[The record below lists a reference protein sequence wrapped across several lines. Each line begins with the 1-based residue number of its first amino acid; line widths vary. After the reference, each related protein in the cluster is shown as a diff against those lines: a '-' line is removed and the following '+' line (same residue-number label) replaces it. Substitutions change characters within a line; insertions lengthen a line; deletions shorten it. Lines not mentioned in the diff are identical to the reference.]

1 MSTPSESRDIRNCR
15 LFARAASAAT
25 MLVGTLGLLGWLL
38 GIPALTGAFPG
49 LVAMQPNAALCFV
62 LAGLS
67 LWLIQLRQGEPGIPR
82 IRLRAGQVLSGAVA
96 LMGLLT
102 LAESLFHWKLGI
114 DEVLFHRSLLAT
126 GVLHPGRM
134 PAATA
139 LGFSLLAVSMAL
151 VTTRRFYLAQSLS
164 VFTALNGFVA
174 CVGYLLGVRSLYSI
188 VPYSPVALQTA
199 LLFVVMG
206 LAILALRPTLGLMAT
221 LTSKYIGG
229 VLARRGLPLVV
240 GLPILF
246 GWVRWRGEFA
256 GLYGT
261 EFGVAVHALSEV
273 VAFSVLLWVSAMWL
287 NRVDQ
292 ERRDAKR
299 RNYDLAAIVAS
310 YDETIFSKDM
320 SGTIIS
326 WNPNAEALYGYK
338 AEEIVGKP
346 VSTIIP
352 PELREEAKQF
362 LQETAAGRLVTH
374 EETVRR
380 HKDGRLIHVSL
391 ILSPVRDP
399 EGRIVG
405 ASTIAHDITARKR
418 TEKTLREYE
427 RVVEGLEEMIV
438 VVDREY
444 RYVIA
449 NRAFLHYRCMERE
462 QVIGRLV
469 EEVVTREI
477 FEPLVKGKMDECFRG
492 KIVQYEFRHEYPKL
506 GERDF
511 FVSYFPIESFT
522 GIDRIA
528 CVLQDITERKRAQE
542 ELRKSEERFSKAFRS
557 CPLPMAISTEGD
569 GRYLDVNEAFLQMLG
584 YERKDMI
591 GRTASDLGIW
601 AQPSL
606 RLEMIQQLAE
616 SGRVTGFHTQYTTA
630 AGQIR
635 EADVSAERIDLDGQP
650 CIMAITRDIT
660 ETRRLEAQFRQAQK
674 MEAVGRLA
682 GGVAHDFNN
691 MLGVIIGYSDLSL
704 GLVEPESLLNR
715 YLVQIK
721 KASNRAVLLTR
732 QLLAFSRRQVVFPK
746 ILDLNEVVGSVMSLL
761 LRMVSEDIAVSFRP
775 TVPIDCI
782 KADPGQIE
790 QILMNLVVNARDAMP
805 SGGEIVIAT
814 GHAEVDELYA
824 SQHPDSQIGKH
835 VVLTVSDTG
844 CGMNEATKSQIFE
857 PFFTTKGVGLGTGL
871 GLSTVDGIVKQ
882 NGGNIW
888 VYSELGKGT
897 TFKIHFPRVAEKADP
912 LVHHDEAAEF
922 PGGSETILVVEDDKP
937 LRELVVRMLQEAGY
951 RVLEAKSAEAALV
964 IVQTP
969 EPAIDLLLTDLI
981 MPGKSGID
989 LVEQI
994 KTVRPDIRSL
1004 FMSGYT
1010 ADLAAL
1016 RDVLMPEAAFLEKPF
1031 TRSSLLVK
1039 VHSAL
1044 HGVSATQPQSS
1055 PSSDNRLSRGQGG

>member
-1 MSTPSESRDIRNCR
+1 VSTPSESRDIRNCR

-427 RVVEGLEEMIV
+427 RI
-438 VVDREY
+438 
-444 RYVIA
+444 
-449 NRAFLHYRCMERE
+449 
-462 QVIGRLV
+462 
-469 EEVVTREI
+469 
-477 FEPLVKGKMDECFRG
+477 PLRDCQSRVSALSMHGAGTGHRPPRRG
-492 KIVQYEFRHEYPKL
+492 S
-506 GERDF
+506 GDERD
-511 FVSYFPIESFT
+511 
-522 GIDRIA
+522 
-528 CVLQDITERKRAQE
+528 L
-542 ELRKSEERFSKAFRS
+542 
-557 CPLPMAISTEGD
+557 
-569 GRYLDVNEAFLQMLG
+569 
-584 YERKDMI
+584 
-591 GRTASDLGIW
+591 
-601 AQPSL
+601 
-606 RLEMIQQLAE
+606 
-616 SGRVTGFHTQYTTA
+616 
-630 AGQIR
+630 
-635 EADVSAERIDLDGQP
+635 
-650 CIMAITRDIT
+650 
-660 ETRRLEAQFRQAQK
+660 
-674 MEAVGRLA
+674 
-682 GGVAHDFNN
+682 
-691 MLGVIIGYSDLSL
+691 
-704 GLVEPESLLNR
+704 
-715 YLVQIK
+715 
-721 KASNRAVLLTR
+721 
-732 QLLAFSRRQVVFPK
+732 
-746 ILDLNEVVGSVMSLL
+746 
-761 LRMVSEDIAVSFRP
+761 
-775 TVPIDCI
+775 
-782 KADPGQIE
+782 
-790 QILMNLVVNARDAMP
+790 
-805 SGGEIVIAT
+805 
-814 GHAEVDELYA
+814 
-824 SQHPDSQIGKH
+824 
-835 VVLTVSDTG
+835 
-844 CGMNEATKSQIFE
+844 
-857 PFFTTKGVGLGTGL
+857 
-871 GLSTVDGIVKQ
+871 
-882 NGGNIW
+882 
-888 VYSELGKGT
+888 
-897 TFKIHFPRVAEKADP
+897 
-912 LVHHDEAAEF
+912 
-922 PGGSETILVVEDDKP
+922 
-937 LRELVVRMLQEAGY
+937 
-951 RVLEAKSAEAALV
+951 
-964 IVQTP
+964 
-969 EPAIDLLLTDLI
+969 
-981 MPGKSGID
+981 
-989 LVEQI
+989 
-994 KTVRPDIRSL
+994 
-1004 FMSGYT
+1004 
-1010 ADLAAL
+1010 
-1016 RDVLMPEAAFLEKPF
+1016 
-1031 TRSSLLVK
+1031 
-1039 VHSAL
+1039 
-1044 HGVSATQPQSS
+1044 
-1055 PSSDNRLSRGQGG
+1055 